1 MNRLLGSRLV
11 RHQSRVVRSL
21 AGIMAAMGMLM
32 VTPVAHAA
40 DPVLKPYV
48 ARYHVKYRGLS
59 GGDIEFTLKQED
71 NGHYRFSSQLFPNF
85 IGSLFASDE
94 AHDVSDFELVGQTIR
109 PLQFRSEDG
118 TSKTEKDLSCDFDW
132 DTHQAKGVFKDR
144 PFTLALK
151 DGVQDRLTVQL
162 AASLAL
168 QAGREP
174 GMLSMYDRDEVNAYR
189 IMQQGKEHISVA
201 AGEFDTVVLK
211 SERDNSSRV
220 TRYWYAGKLNFIP
233 VRAERL
239 TKGKVDI
246 VMELKSYK
254 AL

>member
-1 MNRLLGSRLV
+1 MSKLFGGVLVGDWIDIRNLARAITAVALLMATPLV
-11 RHQSRVVRSL
+11 
-21 AGIMAAMGMLM
+21 
-32 VTPVAHAA
+32 HAA
-40 DPVLKPYV
+40 DPVLKSYV
-48 ARYHVKYRGLS
+48 ARYNVKYRGLS
-59 GGDIEFTLKQED
+59 GGDIEFRLQQEN

-94 AHDVSDFELVGQTIR
+94 AHDVSEFELVGQVIR

-118 TSKTEKDLSCDFDW
+118 TSNTEKDLSCDFDW
-132 DTHQAKGVFKDR
+132 ETRQAKGIFKNR
-144 PFTLALK
+144 PFMLMLK

-174 GMLSMYDRDEVNAYR
+174 GTLSMYDRDEINTYH
-189 IMQQGKEHISVA
+189 ITQQSKEHINVA
-201 AGEFDTVVLK
+201 AGEFDTIVLQ
-211 SERDNSSRV
+211 STRDDSSRV

-246 VMELKSYK
+246 VMELKSYQS
-254 AL
+254 L